1 MSWKL
6 FTKLPTE
13 SPGSVSW
20 KHGLCL
26 RIPGCSDVNSKAL
39 LDFKE
44 QKEDFL
50 PNKSLT
56 PQWFFFF
63 MYKKC
68 SVMLGVIMTLLRH
81 KNIW

>member
-6 FTKLPTE
+6 FTKLPAE
-13 SPGSVSW
+13 SPDSVSW

-26 RIPGCSDVNSKAL
+26 RIPGRSDVNSKAL

-56 PQWFFFF
+56 PQ
-63 MYKKC
+63 
-68 SVMLGVIMTLLRH
+68 
-81 KNIW
+81 